1 MTQDA
6 DRDLVLDALARALD
20 ELASLGTAL
29 AHAVHT
35 QAGPCPRG
43 CRLDLDWI
51 RARARGV
58 LEAIDVL
65 ERRLASQERPPDPRN
80 PREDGFLGEG
90 E

>member
-20 ELASLGTAL
+20 ELAALGTAL
-29 AHAVHT
+29 ARAVHVR
-35 QAGPCPRG
+35 AGPCPRG
-43 CRLDLDWI
+43 CRLDVDWI
-51 RARARGV
+51 RLRARS
-58 LEAIDVL
+58 LAAACEEAA
-65 ERRLASQERPPDPRN
+65 RLADLERPPDPRN